1 MNKEFQ
7 SYLLIAINNKS
18 RENNKGKLCMQ
29 IKKKKSVC
37 NYTSKTD
44 RHDITEIVFKHHKS
58 NQAKPII
65 IYKDTLLITYLL

>member
-44 RHDITEIVFKHHKS
+44 RHDITEILLLLKVALS
-58 NQAKPII
+58 TIDLNLNQ
-65 IYKDTLLITYLL
+65 T